1 MLKSN
6 FMKTK
11 GNRPWRREWQP
22 TPVFLPGE
30 SRGQGSLVGCS
41 PWGRKESD
49 TTEWLT
55 HAKATRGLPGWLSGK
70 ETTCQCMRR
79 GTLGLDP
86 WVWKIPWRR
95 TRQPPPPQ
103 YSCLEN
109 PKGQRSLVG
118 YSIGVAKGQTRQRP
132 SVKRQQEAKGKFIQM
147 AWIAFKN
154 DLFFRRLIE
163 NGNTSS
169 QVVWRTLFLNIL
181 FFLKT
186 FYLST
191 WLP

>member
-1 MLKSN
+1 MEKPFGYFPWTLMLKSN

-49 TTEWLT
+49 TNERLT
-55 HAKATRGLPGWLSGK
+55 HTKATGRLPRWLSGK
-70 ETTCQCMRR
+70 ETTCQCMRH

-95 TRQPPPPQ
+95 ARQPPPLQ

-109 PKGQRSLVG
+109 PQGQRSLVG
-118 YSIGVAKGQTRQRP
+118 YSIGVAKGQTRQRL
-132 SVKRQQEAKGKFIQM
+132 SMKRQQEAKGKFIQM
-147 AWIAFKN
+147 AWIA
-154 DLFFRRLIE
+154 L
-163 NGNTSS
+163 
-169 QVVWRTLFLNIL
+169 
-181 FFLKT
+181 
-186 FYLST
+186 
-191 WLP
+191 